1 MNKNFGI
8 NELVDTCVDA
18 IDVADALVETFADGF
33 QWQDTATLLGI
44 SPKIAEIASDAQE
57 ALDELLDLTP
67 EEAQEAAIQIATR
80 ANLPEGPVEG
90 ILDEVREAMFLI
102 VEIYAEAQRVIVIS
116 KRVGAF
122 GRRFKKAA

>member
-1 MNKNFGI
+1 MNKNLGI

-44 SPKIAEIASDAQE
+44 SPKIAEIASDAKE

-67 EEAQEAAIQIATR
+67 EEAEEAANLIAVR
-80 ANLPEGPVEG
+80 AKLPEGPVEG

-102 VEIYAEAQRVIVIS
+102 VEIYAETERVLVLG